1 MFACVVFFLK
11 KKTLRQCL
19 KSTAEKD
26 LNAVKE
32 WMTNQLNNKKTLK
45 QKWNFNYA
53 WSTKC
58 TQESVAQK
66 FREKNIFHEHIKNA
80 R

>member
-1 MFACVVFFLK
+1 MFACVVFFFKK

-32 WMTNQLNNKKTLK
+32 WMRNQLNNKKAL
-45 QKWNFNYA
+45 N
-53 WSTKC
+53 
-58 TQESVAQK
+58 
-66 FREKNIFHEHIKNA
+66 KNGTSIMHGQQNVRKKVLHKNLGKKTFFMNI
-80 R
+80 